1 MGNIREPIKKSSIEK
16 KQRIIRLGFELMC
29 DKGYHNVNT
38 VDIAK
43 YADVSTGIIYQYFS
57 DKRDIFIEGT
67 KDYANTILFP
77 MLDVIDNETIDKN
90 SIDVIISKVIDNFI
104 KTHTMKKEAHEELMA
119 MSYLDD
125 EVSRIFNKSELELTD
140 KISNILVK
148 SGFNKENIEEKVHI
162 IIGIV
167 DNYCHEVVYHKHK
180 RMNYDIMKD
189 ILINTIKSLLN

>member
-125 EVSRIFNKSELELTD
+125 EVSQIFNKSELELTD
-140 KISNILVK
+140 KLSNILVK

>member
-29 DKGYHNVNT
+29 DKGYHNINT

-90 SIDVIISKVIDNFI
+90 NIDVIISKVIDSFI

-180 RMNYDIMKD
+180 KMNYDIMKD
-189 ILINTIKSLLN
+189 ILINMIKSLLN